1 MMSWSSG
8 MINHFSGTDKCCPNS
23 PSTRMD
29 TSYASSLDVSMA
41 GSTAGS
47 PLKYIFMGTKSLF
60 DNLYHHKPIQRQRK
74 KWGKWDRKTFREYLG
89 SDKRHTGAVRTV
101 CNGSEAGI
109 ATSHMLETYTHHL
122 ALINYGLPLLEAEV
136 GLWTQKSSG
145 AFWMLDCSVRG
156 CALFPIYFFQTF
168 LIPISFPD
176 PGLSFPS
183 LCVLY
188 DLSHLFKQ
196 REVNSP
202 REYICWPSGH
212 TLIPECS
219 HRPISPFLTTTG
231 RCFLGYK
238 QYIMLMHSQI
248 LFKLE
253 LELIPILLI

>member
-1 MMSWSSG
+1 MFSW
-8 MINHFSGTDKCCPNS
+8 TQ
-23 PSTRMD
+23 R
-29 TSYASSLDVSMA
+29 ASLIICII
-41 GSTAGS
+41 T
-47 PLKYIFMGTKSLF
+47 
-60 DNLYHHKPIQRQRK
+60 NLYKSRGKSGENETGRLLGNI
-74 KWGKWDRKTFREYLG
+74 WGV
-89 SDKRHTGAVRTV
+89 TGAVRTV
-101 CNGSEAGI
+101 CNGSEAGV
-109 ATSHMLETYTHHL
+109 ATGHMLESYTHHL
-122 ALINYGLPLLEAEV
+122 ALINYDLPLLDAEV

-145 AFWMLDCSVRG
+145 AFWMPDSSVRG
-156 CALFPIYFFQTF
+156 CALFPMYFFQTF
-168 LIPISFPD
+168 LTPVSFPD
-176 PGLSFPS
+176 AGLPS

-231 RCFLGYK
+231 AVLCLSCHASRCFPGYK
-238 QYIMLMHSQI
+238 QYLRLMYSQI